1 MMKKSFLITALAMFL
16 FVLAGN
22 AFAYRPFATED
33 AGVAG
38 EGVTQVEVSL
48 DRLEWENDDDDFVF
62 MVVPIY
68 GVTERLEVSA
78 ELPYLRHNPE
88 VGDSESGA
96 GDVNLV
102 GKYLLSEEDGVHPA
116 LAAKVVI
123 KTSSGDHKKGL
134 GTGDEDLSLV
144 LAATKTVEKFKLHGQ
159 FGYTFVGDDK
169 DSNLRDV
176 VLYGVAAD
184 YEMQKDLHLA
194 VEVAGNRHTDRRE
207 NTDPL
212 NLLVGVIV
220 NASDKVALD
229 ASFKLGLNNESPD
242 WGFGVGASITF

>member
-1 MMKKSFLITALAMFL
+1 MFL

-22 AFAYRPFATED
+22 ALAYRPFATED

-38 EGVTQVEVSL
+38 EGVAQVEVSL
-48 DRLEWENDDDDFVF
+48 DRLEWDNDDDDFVF
-62 MVVPIY
+62 TVVPIY

-78 ELPYLRHNPE
+78 ELPYLWHKPE

-116 LAAKVVI
+116 LAAKAVI
-123 KTSSGDHKKGL
+123 KTSSGDYKKGL

-144 LAATKTVEKFKLHGQ
+144 LAATKTVEKWRLHGQ
-159 FGYTFVGDDK
+159 LGYTFVGDDK

-176 VLYGVAAD
+176 ILYGVAAD
-184 YEMQKDLHLA
+184 YEVQKDLYLA
-194 VEVAGNRHTDRRE
+194 VEVAGNRHSDRTE

-212 NLLVGVIV
+212 NLLLGVII
-220 NASDKVALD
+220 NASDKVAVD
-229 ASFKLGLNNESPD
+229 VSFKEGLNNESPD